1 MSKAGEHN
9 YISTAPIESC
19 AAISGSTNEFSI
31 ILPGLELNKILADGA
46 AAWGILQDV
55 SNPSDGLIKIT
66 LSGKECLVDESLYSA
81 LESLKGH
88 RVAVSHIN
96 GIWGIGKLGA

>member
-1 MSKAGEHN
+1 MSKAGGHN

-46 AAWGILQDV
+46 AAWGILQNI
-55 SNPSDGLIKIT
+55 SRHSDGLIRIT

-81 LESLKGH
+81 LVSLKGH

-96 GIWGIGKLGA
+96 GIWGVGKLGA

>member
-1 MSKAGEHN
+1 MSKAGGQN

-46 AAWGILQDV
+46 AAWGFFKIYPAILM
-55 SNPSDGLIKIT
+55 G
-66 LSGKECLVDESLYSA
+66 
-81 LESLKGH
+81 
-88 RVAVSHIN
+88 
-96 GIWGIGKLGA
+96 